1 MHFPVVS
8 LDAGLLDI
16 NGTLIA
22 EIIAFLLMLGVLARW
37 VYPPI
42 IRAAEARQQ
51 QIKQRLEQ
59 AEEARN
65 DAEAQ
70 LRAAQEEIEKAR
82 IRAGQIIE
90 QANRGAERIQQEAQ
104 ERARQEARRIVE
116 AASRDIDAERQRAIQ
131 SIRAQMA
138 DIVTEAV
145 RRIVG
150 ESLDGERHRRLIEA
164 AIAQVE
170 KEPSASQ

>member
-1 MHFPVVS
+1 LHFPVVS
-8 LDAGLLDI
+8 LEAGLLDI

-42 IRAAEARQQ
+42 IRAAEARQN
-51 QIKQRLEQ
+51 QIKLQLAQ
-59 AEEARN
+59 A
-65 DAEAQ
+65 
-70 LRAAQEEIEKAR
+70 EKAR
-82 IRAGQIIE
+82 KEAEERLQAAQAEIVRARVQAGQIIE
-90 QANRGAERIQQEAQ
+90 QANRAAERMQQEAQ
-104 ERARQEARRIVE
+104 DKAREEARRIVE

-131 SIRAQMA
+131 AIRLQMA

-150 ESLDGERHRRLIEA
+150 ESLDGERHRQLIEA
-164 AIAQVE
+164 TIEQVE
-170 KEPSASQ
+170 KEPSATQ

>member
-42 IRAAEARQQ
+42 IKAAEARQN
-51 QIKQRLEQ
+51 QIKQQLEQ
-59 AEEARN
+59 AEKARQEA
-65 DAEAQ
+65 DAR
-70 LRAAQEEIEKAR
+70 LGAAEEEIQKAR
-82 IRAGQIIE
+82 VEAGRIIE
-90 QANRGAERIQQEAQ
+90 QANRAAERIQQEAQ
-104 ERARQEARRIVE
+104 EKAREEARRIVE

-131 SIRAQMA
+131 AIRLQMA

-150 ESLDGERHRRLIEA
+150 ESLSGERHRQLIEA
-164 AIAQVE
+164 TIEQVE
-170 KEPSASQ
+170 KEPSAAE

>member
-42 IRAAEARQQ
+42 VRAAEARQN
-51 QIKQRLEQ
+51 QIKQQLEQ
-59 AEEARN
+59 AEKARQ
-65 DAEAQ
+65 DAEAR
-70 LRAAQEEIEKAR
+70 LNAAQEEITKAR
-82 IRAGQIIE
+82 VQAGQIIE
-90 QANRGAERIQQEAQ
+90 QANRAAERIQQEAQ
-104 ERARQEARRIVE
+104 EKAREEARRIIE

-131 SIRAQMA
+131 AIRLQMA
-138 DIVTEAV
+138 DLVTEAV

-150 ESLDGERHRRLIEA
+150 ESLDGERHRKLIEA
-164 AIAQVE
+164 TIEQVE
-170 KEPSASQ
+170 KEPSATE

>member
-1 MHFPVVS
+1 MHFPVVP

-42 IRAAEARQQ
+42 VRAAEARQN
-51 QIKQRLEQ
+51 QIKQQLEQ
-59 AEEARN
+59 AEKARREAEARLN
-65 DAEAQ
+65 
-70 LRAAQEEIEKAR
+70 AAQEEITKAR
-82 IRAGQIIE
+82 VQAGQIIE
-90 QANRGAERIQQEAQ
+90 QANRAAERIQQEAQ
-104 ERARQEARRIVE
+104 EKAREEARRIIE

-131 SIRAQMA
+131 AIRLQMA
-138 DIVTEAV
+138 DLVTEAV

-150 ESLDGERHRRLIEA
+150 ESLDGERHRKLIEA
-164 AIAQVE
+164 TIEQVE
-170 KEPSASQ
+170 KEPSATE

>member
-1 MHFPVVS
+1 LHFPVVS

-42 IRAAEARQQ
+42 IRAAEARQL
-51 QIKQRLEQ
+51 QIKQQLEQ
-59 AEEARN
+59 AEKARQEAEAR
-65 DAEAQ
+65 
-70 LRAAQEEIEKAR
+70 LRAAQDEIQKAR
-82 IRAGQIIE
+82 LQAGQIIE
-90 QANRGAERIQQEAQ
+90 QANRAAERIQQEAQ
-104 ERARQEARRIVE
+104 EKAREEARRIVE

-131 SIRAQMA
+131 SIRLQMA
-138 DIVTEAV
+138 GIVTEAV

-150 ESLDGERHRRLIEA
+150 ENLDDERHRQLIEA
-164 AIAQVE
+164 TIEQVE
-170 KEPSASQ
+170 KAPSASQ

>member
-1 MHFPVVS
+1 MHFPVVP

-42 IRAAEARQQ
+42 VRAAEARQN
-51 QIKQRLEQ
+51 QIKQQLEQ
-59 AEEARN
+59 AEKARQ
-65 DAEAQ
+65 DAEAR
-70 LRAAQEEIEKAR
+70 LNAAQEEITKAR
-82 IRAGQIIE
+82 VQAGQIIE
-90 QANRGAERIQQEAQ
+90 QANRAAERIQQEAQ
-104 ERARQEARRIVE
+104 EKAREEARRIVE

-131 SIRAQMA
+131 AIRLQMA
-138 DIVTEAV
+138 DLVTEAV

-150 ESLDGERHRRLIEA
+150 ESLDGERHRKLIEA
-164 AIAQVE
+164 TIEQVE
-170 KEPSASQ
+170 KEPSATE

>member
-1 MHFPVVS
+1 LHFPVVL

-42 IRAAEARQQ
+42 IRAAEARQN
-51 QIKQRLEQ
+51 QIKQQLEQ
-59 AEEARN
+59 AEKARQEAEERL
-65 DAEAQ
+65 Q
-70 LRAAQEEIEKAR
+70 AAQQEIQKAR
-82 IRAGQIIE
+82 VQAGQIIE
-90 QANRGAERIQQEAQ
+90 QANRAGERIQQEAQ
-104 ERARQEARRIVE
+104 EKAREEARRIVE

-131 SIRAQMA
+131 AIRLQMA
-138 DIVTEAV
+138 EIVTQAV

-150 ESLDGERHRRLIEA
+150 ESLDGERHRQLIEA
-164 AIAQVE
+164 TIEEVE
-170 KEPSASQ
+170 KQPSATQ

>member
-1 MHFPVVS
+1 LHFPVVS
-8 LDAGLLDI
+8 LEAGLLDI

-42 IRAAEARQQ
+42 IRAAEARQN
-51 QIKQRLEQ
+51 QIKLQLEQ
-59 AEEARN
+59 AEKARKEAEERL
-65 DAEAQ
+65 Q
-70 LRAAQEEIEKAR
+70 AAQAEIVKAR
-82 IRAGQIIE
+82 EQAGQIIE
-90 QANRGAERIQQEAQ
+90 QANRAAERIQQEAQ
-104 ERARQEARRIVE
+104 EKARDEARRIVE

-131 SIRAQMA
+131 AIRLQMA

-150 ESLDGERHRRLIEA
+150 ESLDGQLHHKLVEATIE
-164 AIAQVE
+164 QVE
-170 KEPSASQ
+170 KEPSAPQ

>member
-8 LDAGLLDI
+8 LEAGLLDI

-22 EIIAFLLMLGVLARW
+22 EIIAFLLMLGVLAKW

-42 IRAAEARQQ
+42 IKAAEARQN
-51 QIKQRLEQ
+51 QIKQQLEQ
-59 AEEARN
+59 AE
-65 DAEAQ
+65 
-70 LRAAQEEIEKAR
+70 KAR
-82 IRAGQIIE
+82 KEAEERLQQAQDEIVSARVQAGQIIE
-90 QANRGAERIQQEAQ
+90 QTNRAAERIQQEAQ
-104 ERARQEARRIVE
+104 ERAREEARRIVE

-131 SIRAQMA
+131 AIRAQMA
-138 DIVTEAV
+138 DIVTGAV

-150 ESLDGERHRRLIEA
+150 ESLNGQRHRRLIEA
-164 AIAQVE
+164 AIEQVE

>member
-1 MHFPVVS
+1 MHFPVVT

-42 IRAAEARQQ
+42 VRAAEARQN
-51 QIKQRLEQ
+51 QIKQQLEQ
-59 AEEARN
+59 AEKARQ
-65 DAEAQ
+65 DAEAR
-70 LRAAQEEIEKAR
+70 LNAAQEEITKAR
-82 IRAGQIIE
+82 VQAGQIIE
-90 QANRGAERIQQEAQ
+90 QANRAAERIQQEAQ
-104 ERARQEARRIVE
+104 EKAREEARRIIE

-131 SIRAQMA
+131 AIRLQMA
-138 DIVTEAV
+138 DLVTEAV

-150 ESLDGERHRRLIEA
+150 ESLDGERHRKLIEA
-164 AIAQVE
+164 TIEQVE
-170 KEPSASQ
+170 KEPSATE

>member
-8 LDAGLLDI
+8 LEAGLLDI

-22 EIIAFLLMLGVLARW
+22 EIIAFLLMLGVLAKW

-42 IRAAEARQQ
+42 VRAAEARQN
-51 QIKQRLEQ
+51 QIKQQLEQ
-59 AEEARN
+59 AEKARKEAEERL
-65 DAEAQ
+65 Q
-70 LRAAQEEIEKAR
+70 AAQEEIQTAR
-82 IRAGQIIE
+82 LQAGQIIE
-90 QANRGAERIQQEAQ
+90 QANRAAERIQQEAQ
-104 ERARQEARRIVE
+104 ERAREEARRLVE

-131 SIRAQMA
+131 AIRAQMA
-138 DIVTEAV
+138 DIVTGAV

-150 ESLDGERHRRLIEA
+150 ESLNGERHRGLIEA
-164 AIAQVE
+164 TIEQVE

>member
-1 MHFPVVS
+1 LHFPVVS

-42 IRAAEARQQ
+42 IKAAEARRL
-51 QIKQRLEQ
+51 QIKQQLEQ
-59 AEEARN
+59 AEKARQEAEAR
-65 DAEAQ
+65 
-70 LRAAQEEIEKAR
+70 LRDAQEEIQKAR
-82 IRAGQIIE
+82 LQAGQIIE
-90 QANRGAERIQQEAQ
+90 QANRAAERIQQEAQ
-104 ERARQEARRIVE
+104 EKAREEARRIVE
-116 AASRDIDAERQRAIQ
+116 GASRDIEAERQRAVQ
-131 SIRAQMA
+131 AIRLQMA

-150 ESLDGERHRRLIEA
+150 ESLDGQRHRQLIEA
-164 AIAQVE
+164 AIEQVE

>member
-22 EIIAFLLMLGVLARW
+22 EIIAFLLMLGVLAKW

-42 IRAAEARQQ
+42 IKAAQARQN
-51 QIKQRLEQ
+51 QIKQQLEQ
-59 AEEARN
+59 AEKARKEADQRL
-65 DAEAQ
+65 Q
-70 LRAAQEEIEKAR
+70 AAQEEIQKAR
-82 IRAGQIIE
+82 IQAGQIIE
-90 QANRGAERIQQEAQ
+90 QANRAAERIQQEAQ
-104 ERARQEARRIVE
+104 EKAKDEARRIVE
-116 AASRDIDAERQRAIQ
+116 GASRDIDAERQRAIHA
-131 SIRAQMA
+131 IRLQMA
-138 DIVTEAV
+138 DIVTGAV

-150 ESLDGERHRRLIEA
+150 ESLDGERQRQLIEA
-164 AIAQVE
+164 AIDEVE

>member
-1 MHFPVVS
+1 LHFPVVT

-22 EIIAFLLMLGVLARW
+22 EIVAFLLMLAVLARW

-42 IRAAEARQQ
+42 IKAAEARQQ
-51 QIKQRLEQ
+51 QIKQQLEQ
-59 AEEARN
+59 AEKARKE
-65 DAEAQ
+65 AEAQ
-70 LRAAQEEIEKAR
+70 LQGAHDEIQKAR
-82 IRAGQIIE
+82 VQAGQIIE
-90 QANRGAERIQQEAQ
+90 QANRAAERIQQEAQ
-104 ERARQEARRIVE
+104 ERAREEARRIVE

-131 SIRAQMA
+131 AIRSQMA
-138 DIVTEAV
+138 DIVTGAV

-150 ESLDGERHRRLIEA
+150 ESLDGERHRQLIQA
-164 AIAQVE
+164 AIDQVE